1 MLSKYANLIGTITAI
16 LAVMSTVMTQVLQCT
31 GVDLTAV
38 CSAPWLGQ
46 YAAIAGM
53 IFGLIAIISKLM
65 RPGGVL
71 NSMFGSTAVV
81 VPDEK
86 AKPGVVTKSQVASSK

>member
-1 MLSKYANLIGTITAI
+1 MKWTNAIGTITAI
-16 LAVMSTVMTQVLQCT
+16 LAVVSAVMTQVLQCT

-53 IFGLIAIISKLM
+53 IFGLVAIISKAL
-65 RPGGVL
+65 RPGGIL

-86 AKPGVVTKSQVASSK
+86 AQPGAVTKSQVASSK